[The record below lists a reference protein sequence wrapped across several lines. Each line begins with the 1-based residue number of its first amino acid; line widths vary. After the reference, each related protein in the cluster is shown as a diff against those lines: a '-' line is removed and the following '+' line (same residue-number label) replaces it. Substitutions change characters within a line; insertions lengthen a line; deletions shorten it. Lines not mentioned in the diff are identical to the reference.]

1 MRRLALAALACVALT
16 APAAAERL
24 TIAVSSPDV
33 IITSNFVGT
42 PITVFGVID
51 QTPAGATPD
60 GYRVAVLVT
69 GHDENIVARRK
80 DRVLGVWVND
90 AAEAIGSAPAFYA
103 LSTAGDV
110 AGLAS
115 ASVLK
120 RLEIGF
126 DNIGL
131 TFNGTAAD
139 ATTGAFRDAFLR
151 LKRQAG
157 LYAEQPNVNF
167 LAGNLIFRS
176 SAYIPANIP
185 VGRYQVLAYVFSGG
199 DLVASAQDAIEV
211 SKSRPEELVSFFARS
226 QSLAYGLVSA
236 GLALFIGWAG
246 GVIFR
251 RD

>member
-1 MRRLALAALACVALT
+1 MRRLALGAFACAALS

-24 TIAVSSPDV
+24 TIAVSTPNV

-51 QTPAGATPD
+51 QAPAGATPD
-60 GYRVAVLVT
+60 QYRVAVLVT
-69 GHDENIVARRK
+69 GHDESIVARRK

-90 AAEAIGSAPAFYA
+90 AAETIGSAPAFYA

-115 ASVLK
+115 PGVLK

-126 DNIGL
+126 DNIAL
-131 TFNGTAAD
+131 SFNGNAGEAA
-139 ATTGAFRDAFLR
+139 TGEFRDAYVR
-151 LKRQAG
+151 LKREAG
-157 LYAEQPNVNF
+157 LYGEQPNVDF

-185 VGRYQVLAYVFSGG
+185 VGRYQVLGYVFSGG

-211 SKSRPEELVSFFARS
+211 SKSGPEGLVSTFARS
-226 QSLAYGLVSA
+226 QSLAYGIICA
-236 GLALFIGWAG
+236 GLALFVGWAG